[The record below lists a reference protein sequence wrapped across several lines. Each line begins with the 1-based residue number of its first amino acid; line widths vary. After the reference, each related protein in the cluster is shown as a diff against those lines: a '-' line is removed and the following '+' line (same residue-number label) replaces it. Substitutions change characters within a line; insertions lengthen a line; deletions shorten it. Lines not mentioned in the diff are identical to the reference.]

1 MLIIR
6 LFFYPIS
13 STVDVIVLVVVIV
26 VGVVMAVMIH
36 ECHHLLLSTRMIA
49 VYGRV
54 GVAGVGNLVVIADC
68 IVAVGLGIEVDI
80 GSVGNFG

>member
-54 GVAGVGNLVVIADC
+54 GVANLVVIADC